1 MKSKD
6 SSAQPDPEIKVGDEV
21 AYVHTGRD
29 FKKMFLYGG
38 KVKRFIA
45 EDRIEVDAPVK
56 VLEHGVTELGWS
68 GKRWEVEVDT
78 TSSFSRPGGAEAPR
92 KRGGIKRG
100 R

>member
-6 SSAQPDPEIKVGDEV
+6 YSAQPDPQIKVGDQI

-29 FKKMFLYGG
+29 FKKMFLYSG
-38 KVKRFIA
+38 KVKQFIA
-45 EDRIEVDAPVK
+45 EDRVEVDGPARV
-56 VLEHGVTELGWS
+56 VEHALTELGWT
-68 GKRWEVEVDT
+68 GKRWEVEIDT